1 MEYKNFNDKTKL
13 TINQTT
19 HRLTNQITKI
29 MTHGADNTVV
39 LTKLELWLL
48 VITCLAVLA
57 GIKLI

>member
-19 HRLTNQITKI
+19 HKLTNQITKI

-39 LTKLELWLL
+39 LTKLEVWVL
-48 VITCLAVLA
+48 VIICLTVLV
-57 GIKLI
+57 GVKLI